1 MNKLLLRNFLLVSN
15 DKRNH
20 ILKYILLPSVY
31 LSVIAIISTNH
42 NLWIIS
48 SIDHYYIELFGT
60 ILAGILAFYYIYR
73 GSTFND
79 KFSLFIGLGFL
90 VNVLI
95 DLLHVTISLLN
106 TDNITF
112 LKYFIPQTWFAGR
125 IFLSAMLAIAIIK
138 YVSFSSMSD
147 SNIQKQE
154 KIQTYSNR
162 NKKYNHSTKLLLLYL
177 IILTL
182 FSSIIAMSSLF
193 VVFPFSVL
201 DSIPIHRPYELFPL
215 ALLLI
220 SLYYFYKNEIYKN
233 KDVLYISIVVSIIFD
248 IFGQII
254 MSYSANYFDTAHS
267 VAHVLKDMG
276 YFINVVG
283 LALSSI
289 QYNKR
294 FRESNRRLRESN
306 RKLSESNLLLHQQ
319 YEKVKE
325 SEKMKSEFINIAAHE
340 LRTPIQPIIGLTES
354 IYSKIKDEE
363 QRQLLE
369 IIMRNAKRLKRLT
382 ENVLDVTKIESH
394 SLILNKE
401 TLNLNTL
408 ISEVLKN
415 YAKKVLKQ
423 PMAKIVYNFKYTHD
437 IIVDADIDRLSQ
449 VISNLLDNALKFTPP
464 DQTISAVID
473 KKRVK
478 LEGGEGGEEQAI
490 ISIKDRGEGIPD
502 KILSKLFIKL
512 TPTDS
517 NTGTGLGLYICKSII
532 EAHGGKIWAENNSDG
547 KGAIFLFTLP
557 IVLHSTEQQQLKT

>member
-1 MNKLLLRNFLLVSN
+1 MPRNFLLVSN
-15 DKRNH
+15 EKSIH
-20 ILKYILLPSVY
+20 ILKYVLLPSIY
-31 LSVIAIISTNH
+31 LSVIAIISTNQ
-42 NLWIIS
+42 NLWIITS
-48 SIDHYYIELFGT
+48 LDHYYIELFGT

-73 GSTFND
+73 GRAFND

-95 DLLHVTISLLN
+95 DLLHVTVSLLN

-125 IFLSAMLAIAIIK
+125 LFLSAMLVIAIIK

-154 KIQTYSNR
+154 QGQMYSNR
-162 NKKYNHSTKLLLLYL
+162 NKKYNQSTKLLLLYL
-177 IILTL
+177 IIVTL

-193 VVFPFSVL
+193 VVFPFSVI
-201 DSIPIHRPYELFPL
+201 DNIPIHRPYELFPL
-215 ALLLI
+215 GLLLI

-233 KDVLYISIVVSIIFD
+233 KDVLYISIVVSIIVDF
-248 IFGQII
+248 FGQII

-289 QYNKR
+289 QYNKK

-306 RKLSESNLLLHQQ
+306 IKLSESNELLHQQ

-325 SEKMKSEFINIAAHE
+325 SDKMKSEFINIAAHE
-340 LRTPIQPIIGLTES
+340 LRTPIQPILGLTES

-363 QRQLLE
+363 QRQILE

-382 ENVLDVTKIESH
+382 DNVLDVTKIESH

-408 ISEVLKN
+408 ISEILKN
-415 YAKKVLKQ
+415 YAKKVVKQ
-423 PMAKIVYNFKYTHD
+423 PMAKIVYDFKYTDD
-437 IIVDADIDRLSQ
+437 IIVEADIDRLSQ
-449 VISNLLDNALKFTPP
+449 VISNLLDNALKFTNPN
-464 DQTISAVID
+464 QTISAIID
-473 KKRVK
+473 KKRGK
-478 LEGGEGGEEQAI
+478 QEGEGVEQAI

-517 NTGTGLGLYICKSII
+517 NTGTGLGLYICKNII
-532 EAHGGKIWAENNSDG
+532 ETHGGKIWAENNSDG
-547 KGAIFLFTLP
+547 KGAIFRFTLP
-557 IVLHSTEQQQLKT
+557 IVLHSTERQQLKT